1 MNILDLPIVA
11 DETLEVKDRAFI
23 HETKIVCH
31 PDLVEKVIGGLALLR
46 ARAKGFE
53 KDIAEMT
60 EKLEEEDELKKAAC
74 DDAS

>member
-31 PDLVEKVIGGLALLR
+31 PDLVEQLMDGLAILR
-46 ARAKGFE
+46 ASAEGFE
-53 KDIAEMT
+53 KDVIEMT
-60 EKLEEEDELKKAAC
+60 KKQEKKSEP
-74 DDAS
+74 